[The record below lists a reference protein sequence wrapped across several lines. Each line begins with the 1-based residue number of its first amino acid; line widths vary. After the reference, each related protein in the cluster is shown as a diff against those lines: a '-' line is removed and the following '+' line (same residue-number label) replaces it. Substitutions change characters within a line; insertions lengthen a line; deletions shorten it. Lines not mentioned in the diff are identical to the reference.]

1 MDTFIA
7 LVVLALTRLFIPFGL
22 LILLGT
28 ILGRRRT
35 TYT

>member
-1 MDTFIA
+1 MDTLIA
-7 LVVLALTRLFIPFGL
+7 LVILALTRLFIPFGL

-35 TYT
+35 AYS